1 MKKLITLTIL
11 FVAALLVTGSTS
23 AVNAAPREGLAAEQE
38 AILARFQKLCD
49 IMTRL
54 VAEMEHADPSVREH
68 VREGLNYIAEVEI
81 QEDMQLITEYLRTGK
96 GEFEVKM
103 RLKETLKELDRLAAI
118 LVGEADP
125 DAPPRHDP
133 GAGPDVPDSIKKV
146 IEDEGDARDATSG
159 LAGDV
164 RGDGNGN
171 ADGNSGSNGDSNS
184 NADGNNGSNGGSD
197 SNADGN
203 GAENSAGN
211 SDSGGQTPEQ
221 RRKEIRERQKRIRKD
236 VGEIKKRVTDPYLLK
251 KLGEAEDHMS
261 KAEGFLGGDG
271 EPVDPG
277 KLGKAKDEQNK
288 AIDNLEDVKEQIEK
302 RFEDIKRLK
311 ELFDLKELVAFMLKK
326 QRTINEDTDKF
337 DLHRKETMT
346 RADILEI
353 EDITDE
359 QDTLAELARLRSKQ
373 LKDRDDFVFCSALK
387 IVSEDM
393 EEAARLLGQSK
404 SGMVVQSIQGDVV
417 VQLELM
423 LEALNKEI
431 GDIEKRLE
439 EENKPRSGSGSGS
452 GLGGGGKDG
461 GSGTSIPPVTLPQL
475 LMMKN
480 MQLEINRKT
489 RKLAAIMETAEDPG
503 TRLMLKGLCLRLAAR
518 EAQLADLIKQILDRI
533 EKLKDK

>member
-1 MKKLITLTIL
+1 MKKRITLTIL

-23 AVNAAPREGLAAEQE
+23 VVNAAPRERLAAEQE

-49 IMTRL
+49 IMIRL

-68 VREGLNYIAEVEI
+68 VREGLDYIAEVEI
-81 QEDMQLITEYLRTGK
+81 QEDMQLIAEYLRTGK
-96 GEFEVKM
+96 GEFEIKK

-118 LVGEADP
+118 LVGEVEP

-133 GAGPDVPDSIKKV
+133 GAEPGASGEIGKIINRQTDN
-146 IEDEGDARDATSG
+146 RDATSG

-164 RGDGNGN
+164 RGDGNGDADGNNDGNADSNSNSDSNGDSDGN
-171 ADGNSGSNGDSNS
+171 ADGNSDN
-184 NADGNNGSNGGSD
+184 
-197 SNADGN
+197 
-203 GAENSAGN
+203 
-211 SDSGGQTPEQ
+211 GGQTPGQ
-221 RRKEIRERQKRIRKD
+221 RRDGIREKQRHIGDDLGK
-236 VGEIKKRVTDPYLLK
+236 IKNRVTDPYLLK
-251 KLGEAEDHMS
+251 KLGEAEDHMN

-271 EPVDPG
+271 EPVDP
-277 KLGKAKDEQNK
+277 KELDKAKDEQNK
-288 AIDNLEDVKEQIEK
+288 AINTLEGVKEQIEK

-359 QDTLAELARLRSKQ
+359 QDTLAKLARLRSKQ
-373 LKDRDDFVFCSALK
+373 LRDRDDFVFGSALK
-387 IVSEDM
+387 MVSEDM
-393 EEAARLLGQSK
+393 EGAARLLGQSRT
-404 SGMVVQSIQGDVV
+404 GMVVQSIQGDVV

-423 LEALNKEI
+423 LEALSKEIKNKEK
-431 GDIEKRLE
+431 ELE
-439 EENKPRSGSGSGS
+439 EGNKPRSGSGSGS

-461 GSGTSIPPVTLPQL
+461 GSGTPIPPIVTLPQM

-480 MQLEINRKT
+480 MQKEINKKT
-489 RKLAAIMETAEDPG
+489 KKLAAIMETAKDPG

-533 EKLKDK
+533 EELKDK

>member
-11 FVAALLVTGSTS
+11 FVAVLLVTGSTS
-23 AVNAAPREGLAAEQE
+23 AVNATPRERLAAEQE
-38 AILARFQKLCD
+38 VILARFQRLCD

-54 VAEMEHADPSVREH
+54 VAEMEHADPGVREH
-68 VREGLNYIAEVEI
+68 VREGLDYIAEVEI

-96 GEFEVKM
+96 GEFEIKK

-118 LVGEADP
+118 LVGEVDP
-125 DAPPRHDP
+125 DAPPKYDP

-171 ADGNSGSNGDSNS
+171 ANGNGDSNGNAEG
-184 NADGNNGSNGGSD
+184 NADGNDNAD

-221 RRKEIRERQKRIRKD
+221 RRDEIRKKQGRIRGD

-251 KLGEAEDHMS
+251 ELGEAEDHMK

-271 EPVDPG
+271 GPVDP
-277 KLGKAKDEQNK
+277 KELDKAKDEQNE
-288 AIDNLEDVKEQIEK
+288 AIDDLEDVKGQIEK

-311 ELFDLKELVAFMLKK
+311 ELFNLKELVAFMLKK
-326 QRTINEDTDKF
+326 QRTINEDTDNF

-359 QDTLAELARLRSKQ
+359 QDTLAGLARLRSKQ
-373 LKDRDDFVFCSALK
+373 LRDRDDFVFGSALK
-387 IVSEDM
+387 MVSEDM
-393 EEAARLLGQSK
+393 EEAARLLGQSRT
-404 SGMVVQSIQGDVV
+404 GMVVQSIQGDVV

-423 LEALNKEI
+423 LEALSKEI
-431 GDIEKRLE
+431 GDIEKGLE
-439 EENKPRSGSGSGS
+439 EENKPQSGSGSGS
-452 GLGGGGKDG
+452 GLGGEGKDG
-461 GSGTSIPPVTLPQL
+461 GSGTLIPPITLPQL

-480 MQLEINRKT
+480 MQLEINKKT
-489 RKLAAIMETAEDPG
+489 RKLAAIMETAKDPG
-503 TRLMLKGLCLRLAAR
+503 TRLMLKGLCLRLAAK

-533 EKLKDK
+533 EKLKAK